1 MSLDKFVSMY
11 LDYRNNFITIGAFAD
26 YYAINDKTAEKI
38 IDIGRQISEINLL
51 ETEEC

>member
-11 LDYRNNFITIGAFAD
+11 LDYRNNFLTVGAFAD
-26 YYAINDKTAEKI
+26 YYGISDKNAKRI

-51 ETEEC
+51 ETE